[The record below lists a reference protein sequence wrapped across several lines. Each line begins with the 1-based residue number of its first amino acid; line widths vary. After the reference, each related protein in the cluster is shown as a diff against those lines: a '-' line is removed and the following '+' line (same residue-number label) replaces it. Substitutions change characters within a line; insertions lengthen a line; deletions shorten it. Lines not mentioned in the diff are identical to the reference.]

1 MQELQ
6 VTSAEANQRLNKYLM
21 KYLDDAPSSFI
32 YKMLRKKNITLNGK
46 KASGDEIVSDG
57 DIIRLYLSDET
68 ILKFKKNRYDSN
80 VSKEINTGKEL
91 KVLYR
96 DNDIIAVHKDA
107 GILSQKAVSKDVSIN
122 EMIIDYCIKNNLIDT
137 SLNISFKPSVCNRLD
152 RNTSGIIL
160 AGISL
165 HGSQM
170 LSDILKKRDCEK
182 IYYTI
187 VKGSVK
193 KSIHS
198 VAYICKDEKENISGV
213 ISKQE
218 YDKLDF
224 AHKSNFTYIENV
236 FEPLSDNGKYTLLK
250 VFLITG
256 KSHQIRANLRFLN
269 YPVIGDSKYGDIS
282 VNRYFRDTYGLRHH
296 LLHAGSVRLKNITI
310 TDALPDIFINI
321 CTKEHINTK
330 NI

>member
-1 MQELQ
+1 MQELH
-6 VTSAEANQRLNKYLM
+6 VTSAEANQRLNKYIM

-32 YKMLRKKNITLNGK
+32 YKMLRKKNITLNEK
-46 KASGDEIVSDG
+46 KASGDEYVSDG

-68 ILKFKKNRYDSN
+68 IQKFKKNTPENN
-80 VSKEINTGKEL
+80 VSAGNYISRNL
-91 KVLYR
+91 KVLYK
-96 DNDIIAVHKDA
+96 DKDIIAVHKDA
-107 GILSQKAVSKDVSIN
+107 GILSQKASSKDFSIN
-122 EMIIDYCIKNNLIDT
+122 EMIIDYCMQNNLIDT
-137 SLNISFKPSVCNRLD
+137 TLNISFKPSVCNRLD

-165 HGSQM
+165 HGSRM

-182 IYYTI
+182 IYYTM
-187 VKGSVK
+187 VKGSMK

-198 VAYICKDEKENISGV
+198 CAYISKDEKENISCV

-218 YDKLDF
+218 YEKLDS
-224 AHKSNFTYIENV
+224 AHKSNFSYIENI
-236 FEPLSDNGKYTLLK
+236 FEPLSDNGRYTLLK

-282 VNRYFRDTYGLRHH
+282 TNRYFRGTYGLRHH
-296 LLHAGSVRLKNITI
+296 LLHAGMVRINNITI
-310 TDALPDIFINI
+310 TDNLPDIFINI
-321 CTKEHINTK
+321 CTNEHVNIK